1 MAVSNTKERYSYIL
15 CLDRSRSISK
25 KEVPRLQKRLFST
38 LHISVNFD
46 NELKNKG
53 ELMRFDMIEKLRDL
67 ADAQLLKKKARLE
80 KKYSKTLKEI
90 SSTYD
95 TESENPLSDEV
106 FKAMGID
113 SEKLPDLPVEK
124 NTEEKKIIR
133 KRSNGEVDL

>member
-1 MAVSNTKERYSYIL
+1 
-15 CLDRSRSISK
+15 
-25 KEVPRLQKRLFST
+25 
-38 LHISVNFD
+38 
-46 NELKNKG
+46 
-53 ELMRFDMIEKLRDL
+53 MRFDMIEKLRDL